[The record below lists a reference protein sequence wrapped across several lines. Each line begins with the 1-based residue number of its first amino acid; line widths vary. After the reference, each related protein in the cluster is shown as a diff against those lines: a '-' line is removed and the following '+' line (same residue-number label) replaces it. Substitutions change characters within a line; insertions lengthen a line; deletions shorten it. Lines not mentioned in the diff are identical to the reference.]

1 MASDN
6 AKRKLAAVFFADMVG
21 FSRLMGTDEDGTIA
35 RQKEYRRE
43 VIDPK
48 LVEHRGRLVKNT
60 GDGWLAVFDS
70 AVDAVRC
77 AAEIQKI
84 LVGREADVSDD
95 RRIAYRIGINVGD
108 IVIDDDDIFGDGV
121 NIAARIEPLAEP
133 GGICISRNVYNQV
146 KQKLNFEFEDVGTH
160 RLKNIA
166 ERVRVFHVWP
176 QQPTDAENNNDAA
189 KTEAVESE
197 QHPLP
202 QLSVMISVGIVAAG
216 IAAIA
221 LYYLV
226 G

>member
-1 MASDN
+1 MANDK
-6 AKRKLAAVFFADMVG
+6 ATRKLAAVFVADMVG

-35 RQKEYRRE
+35 RQKVYRRE

-48 LVEHRGRLVKNT
+48 LAEHRGRLVKTT

-77 AAEIQKI
+77 AAEIQKL
-84 LVGREADVSDD
+84 LVEREGDISAK

-146 KQKLNFEFEDVGTH
+146 KQKLDFEYEDAGSH
-160 RLKNIA
+160 KLKNIK
-166 ERVRVFHVWP
+166 ERVRAFHVWP
-176 QQPTDAENNNDAA
+176 REPAGGENGDEAAIAEP
-189 KTEAVESE
+189 VESE
-197 QHPLP
+197 EAPLP
-202 QLSVMISVGIVAAG
+202 QWAGMISVGVMVAG
-216 IAAIA
+216 IAAVA

-226 G
+226 R